1 MCVVTHGEGFAYA
14 ARQDRQKK
22 KGFFCRRRQ
31 RFQIL
36 KAHYDWDKWEEEAYA
51 VIQA

>member
-22 KGFFCRRRQ
+22 KAFS
-31 RFQIL
+31 
-36 KAHYDWDKWEEEAYA
+36 ADEEKDSKY
-51 VIQA
+51 